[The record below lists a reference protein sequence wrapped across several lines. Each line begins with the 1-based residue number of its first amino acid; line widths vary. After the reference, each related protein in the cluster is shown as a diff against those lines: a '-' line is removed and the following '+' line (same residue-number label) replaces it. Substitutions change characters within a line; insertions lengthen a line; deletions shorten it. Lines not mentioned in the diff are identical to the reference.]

1 MTDSLQ
7 LRLTTSSSLKDWGHR
22 APADRHRHRL
32 NICRQAPS
40 PNSGLA
46 IMPFGHQSFRS
57 FETSDTL
64 QGSSRWTTHQ
74 TPARSSCQSSP
85 ADTQPPHPHHSRS
98 LSESSMSP
106 ELCGIVSALQ
116 APLDPPKHP
125 HDEEMQVNL
134 LLEASPP
141 PSPLVIEELETPL
154 AKGRAEEVAGLQ
166 SLTLAC
172 VPPPR
177 RYLTLV
183 SQGHCLVPCPSGAR
197 ETGPGQNTQG
207 QFQGLDGVARQPR
220 GVTAASQ
227 VATSSLQR

>member
-1 MTDSLQ
+1 MEPQRKVTVTSSTYVSNCRVSTPVLLSQHPDTSASGHLRRQ
-7 LRLTTSSSLKDWGHR
+7 TLCKAPDLGHQPPTRSSCHQSSRLTT
-22 APADRHRHRL
+22 P
-32 NICRQAPS
+32 
-40 PNSGLA
+40 
-46 IMPFGHQSFRS
+46 
-57 FETSDTL
+57 T
-64 QGSSRWTTHQ
+64 
-74 TPARSSCQSSP
+74 
-85 ADTQPPHPHHSRS
+85 PHPHHSRP
-98 LSESSMSP
+98 LSESSMPP
-106 ELCGIVSALQ
+106 ELSGMVSALQ
-116 APLDPPKHP
+116 VPLDPPKHP
-125 HDEEMQVNL
+125 PDEEMQVNL

-207 QFQGLDGVARQPR
+207 QFQGLNGVL
-220 GVTAASQ
+220 G
-227 VATSSLQR
+227 SSSTTRCHSC